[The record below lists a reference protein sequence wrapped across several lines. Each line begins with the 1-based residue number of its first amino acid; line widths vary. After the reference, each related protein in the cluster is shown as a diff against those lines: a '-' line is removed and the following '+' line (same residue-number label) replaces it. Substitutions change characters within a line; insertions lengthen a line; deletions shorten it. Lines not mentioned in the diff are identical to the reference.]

1 MRFLALASVVFLA
14 GVQVAQ
20 GGAWLGEKGTGF
32 AAGSGTLTQ
41 DDFYSGSAYAEYGL
55 TDRLTLGL
63 DATADMDPFGVITG
77 DGTLFLRWP
86 LGSVDGPSRWA
97 MHVGAGA
104 RYQELMFFPSIE
116 VGLSLGARDQMG
128 RALWLARHRYQL
140 QCRQGNR
147 SAGNQARRHLWHGAE
162 RDNKGHGTGFH
173 DAGRRFHGQ
182 IRSLSPLLAILGPL
196 HLSDRRRGADQ
207 LRGRNRPQAR
217 PLVGI
222 LNGLGD
228 QALSSELSRISTP
241 LIRQPSP
248 VSSILYSRR
257 CTRPA

>member
-14 GVQVAQ
+14 GVQMAQ
-20 GGAWLGEKGTGF
+20 AGAWLREKGTGF

-116 VGLSLGARDQMG
+116 VGLSWGRGIKWGERYGWLAIDTSYNAAKEIEVPEIKLDATFGMGLSETTKVMAQVFMTQEGDFTAKFAPSLLYSPSWGPYTFQIGAEVPINYEDEIALKLG
-128 RALWLARHRYQL
+128 LWL
-140 QCRQGNR
+140 
-147 SAGNQARRHLWHGAE
+147 E
-162 RDNKGHGTGFH
+162 F
-173 DAGRRFHGQ
+173 
-182 IRSLSPLLAILGPL
+182 
-196 HLSDRRRGADQ
+196 
-207 LRGRNRPQAR
+207 
-217 PLVGI
+217 
-222 LNGLGD
+222 
-228 QALSSELSRISTP
+228 
-241 LIRQPSP
+241 
-248 VSSILYSRR
+248 
-257 CTRPA
+257 